1 MTQAGQTNLLNNW
14 MGGYASHG
22 GSYDEFLD
30 AKGQPRPHW
39 QSVSEHLGSLNQPR
53 WERRE
58 RQLERLIHDNGIT
71 YNVYDDDD
79 SSTRPWSMDMVPLAL
94 PQRELESL
102 ESSLGQRAH
111 LLNLILGDVYGRQT
125 MLQSSKMH
133 PYLVFSN
140 PAFLRACHGLLPPR
154 QNHIQLYSADLARSP
169 DGHWWVLSDRVEA
182 ASGLGYALENRMLMS
197 RIFPKAIWQSD
208 ILSLQPFV
216 QKFCQ
221 HIESLAA
228 TSSDNPNIALLTA
241 GPRNET
247 YFEQSFLARNLG
259 YTLAEGEDLTVRS
272 NRLYMKT
279 INGVQQVHGLLRR
292 VDSPWVDP
300 LELRNDSLL
309 GVPGLVNTVRQRNL
323 AMVNA
328 LGSGFVETPA
338 LLAFLPWFCRNYL
351 GESLELPSVATW
363 WCGQKHER
371 DYVLENIEKLIIKPT
386 FRQNGGPTYFGP
398 RMSSKEKLELGG
410 LINKYPERYCGQE
423 ILSQATTPVYE
434 NGKIHPRNFLM
445 RVFMVADGTGWK
457 MMPGGLVR
465 YPANDDILDV
475 SMQRGGA
482 SKDAWFVRD
491 AESKAGQRAV
501 AHINTE
507 RPIRRN
513 QTDLPSRTADNL
525 HWLGRY
531 IERAESLA
539 RLQRT
544 ICTFL
549 TEELGGESQRAI
561 VPFLEQII
569 PPDETIDSLIDP
581 ETERLDFSAVE
592 PFLTRSLFAKDN
604 PESLI
609 NNLHFIERAG
619 AKVKER
625 LSVDTWK
632 RMQAIREVGESCDA
646 QEIGILDDDVSIFLD
661 DALENLAVF
670 VGNAYENMTRSQGWT
685 FLQIGRRIER
695 ALSICSL
702 LQTSYSIA
710 KPYDDR
716 LETQL
721 LHWADS
727 NITYRRRYLN
737 TVSSE
742 SVLDLLCFDTINPR
756 SLIYQISDLRK
767 LLATLPHASKG
778 TRNTIDTL
786 SLQLFSR
793 LGLNSPEKL
802 LKQEDNLARMK
813 SVHEF
818 FSETFSDLLE
828 LGNAI
833 QHHYFAHTNNAATK
847 KPNAT
852 LG

>member
-1 MTQAGQTNLLNNW
+1 MTEAGQTNLLNNW
-14 MGGYASHG
+14 MGGYASAG

-30 AKGQPRPHW
+30 GKGQPRPHW
-39 QSVSEHLGSLNQPR
+39 QSVSEHLGDLNQPR

-71 YNVYDDDD
+71 YNVYDEND
-79 SSTRPWSMDMVPLAL
+79 SSSRPWSMDMVPLAL
-94 PQRELESL
+94 PQKEMESL

-140 PAFLRACHGLLPPR
+140 PAFLRPCHGLLPPR
-154 QNHIQLYSADLARSP
+154 QSHIQLYSADLARSP
-169 DGHWWVLSDRVEA
+169 DGSWWVLSDRVEA

-216 QKFCQ
+216 HKFCQ

-228 TSSDNPNIALLTA
+228 TSSDQPNIALLTA
-241 GPRNET
+241 GPKNET

-309 GVPGLVNTVRQRNL
+309 GVPGLVNTIRNRNL
-323 AMVNA
+323 ALVNA

-371 DYVLENIEKLIIKPT
+371 DYVLENIDKLIVKPT
-386 FRQNGGPTYFGP
+386 FRQLGGATHFGP
-398 RMSSKEKLELGG
+398 RLSAQERQTLVDK
-410 LINKYPERYCGQE
+410 INKFPERYCGQE

-434 NGKIHPRNFLM
+434 NGKLHPRHFLM
-445 RVFMVADGTGWK
+445 RVFLVADESGWK

-482 SKDAWFVRD
+482 SKDAWIIRD
-491 AESKAGQRAV
+491 SGPEAGQRAV
-501 AHINTE
+501 ANLNSE

-513 QTDLPSRTADNL
+513 HSDLPSRTADNL

-544 ICTFL
+544 ICNFL
-549 TEELGGESQRAI
+549 TEELGSESQRAI

-569 PPDETIDSLIDP
+569 PPDESIDSLLDP

-592 PFLTRSLFAKDN
+592 PFLTRSLFSKDN

-632 RMQAIREVGESCDA
+632 RMQAFR
-646 QEIGILDDDVSIFLD
+646 EIGDSYESKDLSIFDDEVSIFLD
-661 DALENLAVF
+661 NALENLSIF

-685 FLQIGRRIER
+685 FLQIGRRLER
-695 ALSICSL
+695 ALSISSL
-702 LQTSYSIA
+702 LQSSYSVA
-710 KPYDDR
+710 NPFDDR
-716 LETQL
+716 LESQL
-721 LHWADS
+721 LYWADS
-727 NITYRRRYLN
+727 SITYRRRYLN

-742 SVLDLLCFDTINPR
+742 SVIEVLCFDSTNPR
-756 SLIYQISDLRK
+756 SLVYQISNLRE
-767 LLATLPHASKG
+767 LLATLPHAIKG
-778 TRNTIDTL
+778 GRNTIDTL

-793 LGLNSPEKL
+793 IGLTNPETL
-802 LKQEDNLARMK
+802 MQQEPLARMK
-813 SVHEF
+813 SVHDF
-818 FSETFSDLLE
+818 FGDTFANLLE
-828 LGNAI
+828 LGSAI
-833 QHHYFAHTNNAATK
+833 QQYYFAHTNNAATK

-852 LG
+852 IG

>member
-1 MTQAGQTNLLNNW
+1 MTKTGQTNLQNNW
-14 MGGYASHG
+14 MKGYSPSS
-22 GSYDEFLD
+22 GSYDEFID
-30 AKGQPRPHW
+30 GNGKQRSHW
-39 QSVSEHLGSLNQPR
+39 NSISEHLGSLNQAS

-58 RQLERLIHDNGIT
+58 RQLDRLIHDNGIT
-71 YNVYDDDD
+71 YNVYDEND
-79 SSTRPWSMDMVPLAL
+79 SSTRPWSMDMIPLAL
-94 PQRELESL
+94 PQKEIESL
-102 ESSLGQRAH
+102 ETSLEQRAH

-133 PYLVFSN
+133 PYLVFAN
-140 PAFLRACHGLLPPR
+140 PAFLRPCHGLLPPR

-197 RIFPKAIWQSD
+197 RIFPKAIWDAD
-208 ILSLQPFV
+208 ILSLQPFI

-221 HIESLAA
+221 HIETLAA
-228 TSSDNPNIALLTA
+228 TSSDNPNITLLTA

-247 YFEQSFLARNLG
+247 YFEQSYLARNLG

-300 LELRNDSLL
+300 LELRKDSLL
-309 GVPGLVNTVRQRNL
+309 GVPGLVNAVRQKNL
-323 AMVNA
+323 TLANA
-328 LGSGFVETPA
+328 LGSGFIETPA

-371 DYVLENIEKLIIKPT
+371 EYVLENIEKLIVKPT
-386 FRQNGGPTYFGP
+386 FRQNGGRTYFGP
-398 RMSSKEKLELGG
+398 RLSSAEKLELIG

-434 NGKIHPRNFLM
+434 AGKLHPRNFLM
-445 RVFMVADGTGWK
+445 RVFMIADGSGWK

-482 SKDAWFVRD
+482 SKDAWVIRD
-491 AESKAGQRAV
+491 SESKAGQRAA
-501 AHINTE
+501 AHVSSE
-507 RPIRRN
+507 RLIRRN
-513 QTDLPSRTADNL
+513 HSDLPSRTADNM

-539 RLQRT
+539 RLQRS
-544 ICTFL
+544 ISNYL
-549 TEELGGESQRAI
+549 TEDMGSESQRAI
-561 VPFLEQII
+561 FPFLEQLV
-569 PPDETIDSLIDP
+569 PVGEKASKLIDP
-581 ETERLDFSAVE
+581 STERLDLAAVE
-592 PFLTRSLFAKDN
+592 PVLISSLFGRDN

-609 NNLHFIERAG
+609 NTLQFIERAG

-632 RMQAIREVGESCDA
+632 RIQSFHKIGANYKERGISIFDE
-646 QEIGILDDDVSIFLD
+646 EIMIFLD
-661 DALENLAVF
+661 DTLENLSIF
-670 VGNAYENMTRSQGWT
+670 VGNAYENMTRSQGWS

-695 ALSICSL
+695 ALSVSSL
-702 LQTSYSIA
+702 LQSSYSVA
-710 KPYDDR
+710 KPFDDQ
-716 LETQL
+716 LESQL
-721 LHWADS
+721 LYWADS

-737 TVSSE
+737 TLSAE
-742 SVLDLLCFDTINPR
+742 RVLDLLCFDPVNPR
-756 SLIYQISDLRK
+756 SLVYQISNLRE
-767 LLATLPHASKG
+767 LLASLPHANRG
-778 TRNTIDTL
+778 ARNTIDTL

-793 LGLNSPEKL
+793 IGLTSPENL
-802 LKQEDNLARMK
+802 LQQDNLARMK
-813 SVHEF
+813 DVHKF
-818 FSETFSDLLE
+818 FGDTFKDLLE

-833 QHHYFAHTNNAATK
+833 QHHYFAHTKNAANK
-847 KPNAT
+847 KPRAT
-852 LG
+852 IG

>member
-1 MTQAGQTNLLNNW
+1 MTPDGQTNLLNNW
-14 MGGYASHG
+14 MGGYASPG
-22 GSYDEFLD
+22 GSYDELLD

-39 QSVSEHLGSLNQPR
+39 QSVSEHLGELNQPR

-58 RQLERLIHDNGIT
+58 RQLERLIRDNGIT
-71 YNVYDDDD
+71 YNVYDEND
-79 SSTRPWSMDMVPLAL
+79 SNSRPWSMDMVPLAL
-94 PQRELESL
+94 PQKEMESL

-140 PAFLRACHGLLPPR
+140 PAFLRPCHGLLPPR
-154 QNHIQLYSADLARSP
+154 QNHIQLYAADLARSP

-197 RIFPKAIWQSD
+197 RIFPKAIWQAD

-228 TSSDNPNIALLTA
+228 TSSDRPNIALLTA

-323 AMVNA
+323 ALVNA

-371 DYVLENIEKLIIKPT
+371 EYVLANLDKLIVKPT
-386 FRQNGGPTYFGP
+386 FRQLGGPTHFGP
-398 RMSSKEKLELGG
+398 RLSAKEKLELVG
-410 LINKYPERYCGQE
+410 LINKFPERYCGQE
-423 ILSQATTPVYE
+423 ILSQATTPVFE
-434 NGKIHPRNFLM
+434 NGKLQPRHFLM
-445 RVFMVADGTGWK
+445 RVFMVADDNGWK

-465 YPANDDILDV
+465 YPANDDVMDV

-482 SKDAWFVRD
+482 SKDAWVIRD
-491 AESKAGQRAV
+491 PDAKAGQRAV
-501 AHINTE
+501 AHLHTDK
-507 RPIRRN
+507 PIRRN
-513 QTDLPSRTADNL
+513 PNDLPSRTADNL

-544 ICTFL
+544 ICNFL

-561 VPFLEQII
+561 IPFLEQII
-569 PPDETIDSLIDP
+569 PPEESIDSLIDP
-581 ETERLDFSAVE
+581 ETEQLDFSAVE
-592 PFLTRSLFAKDN
+592 PFLTRSLFSKEN

-619 AKVKER
+619 VKVKER

-632 RMQAIREVGESCDA
+632 RMQAFRETGDIFDA
-646 QEIGILDDDVSIFLD
+646 QSIGIFDDEVMIFLD
-661 DALENLAVF
+661 NALENLAIF

-685 FLQIGRRIER
+685 FMQIGRRIER
-695 ALSICSL
+695 ALSISSL
-702 LQTSYSIA
+702 LQASYSVA
-710 KPYDDR
+710 KPFDER
-716 LETQL
+716 LDSQL
-721 LHWADS
+721 LYWADS
-727 NITYRRRYLN
+727 SITYRRRYLN

-742 SVLDLLCFDTINPR
+742 SVLDLLCFDTTNPR
-756 SLIYQISDLRK
+756 SLVYQISNLRT
-767 LLATLPHASKG
+767 LLATLPHAAD
-778 TRNTIDTL
+778 TRRNKIDTL

-793 LGLNSPEKL
+793 IGLTSPEAL
-802 LKQEDNLARMK
+802 LKQDNLERMK
-813 SVHEF
+813 SVHQF
-818 FSETFSDLLE
+818 FGDTFSNLLE
-828 LGNAI
+828 LGSAI

-852 LG
+852 IG